1 MIPSSRKG
9 KNFFW
14 VIYCLIAS
22 IPVLYGFYYV
32 AIYGVNIPVW
42 DQWDSIVPRMI
53 SYLEGDLHIATLIE
67 AQNDSRGFF
76 PRLLGLFFSIITNL
90 NIKILY
96 FIGYFFYSIA
106 FLLIFWEI
114 RKDLE
119 GNPSYLLFV
128 IPVIFYWFNPYFLA
142 RFIYNLGGF
151 SSGFLIL
158 AVIAT
163 VLLLDRSR
171 NSNGYFGSSV
181 IMAVVC
187 SFSGAWG
194 LVVWFAGCI
203 QILLQN
209 AHGKGKRLGI
219 WLSSAGIVFY
229 VYFIALEF
237 REEGR
242 HGTSG
247 YHSYIETALT
257 YPLEKVLCY
266 LSALGS
272 QVTQYPRFALLSGM
286 LLACVFI
293 AIIINNRENLKLDE
307 LSKWYTLVL
316 FWSTTTLAL
325 VIARSGTIGFPD
337 FGPPDALVFI
347 PHFRHGPTIFF
358 TLIGLFIIAVLYLH
372 CSRKQEKTPD
382 SRKLS
387 IRNLLHNTSGRNLVF
402 AGVLFCLL
410 IVSTGM
416 HVLPGIAIGKE
427 SALVGIEGQYYLMN
441 IQHISDENLRILHP
455 NPGSIRGKVAK
466 LEEYNLS
473 VFAIGEREQFNRLPQ
488 FGHGLIISDLHRI
501 HETTLYDIDF
511 IGTTSNPL
519 HAGVILLNKTESPI
533 ITTSGW
539 AIDSQHN
546 SLAKAVFIS
555 IDDEIFIPAWY
566 RREREDIGIHL
577 GNPGLKDSGFWGSFN
592 VSQLDEGYHN
602 VSIRIVTHE
611 GSRYFQS
618 ELIRIRIVL

>member
-1 MIPSSRKG
+1 MIPASPCG
-9 KNFFW
+9 KKFFW

-32 AIYGVNIPVW
+32 AVYGVDIPVW
-42 DQWDSIVPRMI
+42 DQWDSIVPRTI
-53 SYLEGDLHIATLIE
+53 SYLEGDLHVTSLIE

-76 PRLLGLFFSIITNL
+76 PRLLGLFFSVITNL

-96 FIGYFFYSIA
+96 FIGYFFYIIA

-119 GNPSYLLFV
+119 GDSSYLLFV

-151 SSGFLIL
+151 SSGFIIL
-158 AVIAT
+158 AVIST

-171 NSNGYFGSSV
+171 NSNIYFGSSV

-209 AHGKGKRLGI
+209 AHGKGKRLVI

-237 REEGR
+237 HEEGR
-242 HGTSG
+242 HGTSA

-358 TLIGLFIIAVLYLH
+358 TLIGLFILSLMYLH

-387 IRNLLHNTSGRNLVF
+387 IRNLLHNKPGRNLFF

-427 SALVGIEGQYYLMN
+427 SAMVGIEGQYYLMN

-455 NPGSIRGKVAK
+455 NPVSIRGKVAK

-473 VFAIGEREQFNRLPQ
+473 VFAFGEREKFNRLPQ
-488 FGHGLIISDLHRI
+488 FGYGMNISNLAPVDADTR
-501 HETTLYDIDF
+501 YDIEF
-511 IGTTSNPL
+511 IDTTSNPL
-519 HAGVILLNKTESPI
+519 QTEQIIINKTENPV
-533 ITTSGW
+533 ITLSGW
-539 AIDSQHN
+539 AIDSRQN
-546 SLAKAVFIS
+546 ALAKAVFIS
-555 IDDEIFIPAWY
+555 IDDETVIPAWY

-577 GNPGLKDSGFWGSFN
+577 GNPDLKDSGFWGSFN
-592 VSQLDEGYHN
+592 TSLLDEGYHN
-602 VSIRIVTHE
+602 VSIRIVTHD
-611 GSRYFQS
+611 GSRYFLS
-618 ELIRIRIVL
+618 DTIRIRVIA